1 MLGCGED
8 VEEAA
13 KEYLREFVVIQLD
26 GGGDS
31 REPHTGGNG
40 MGLLA
45 SACNSFSS
53 PKPSLLSPPPPSPH
67 LYLQDQVTPVKA
79 LRSSLYISLQNSS

>member
-1 MLGCGED
+1 MLGWGED

-45 SACNSFSS
+45 SACTRSHLPIPLSF
-53 PKPSLLSPPPPSPH
+53 PLPH
-67 LYLQDQVTPVKA
+67 PLPVSTF
-79 LRSSLYISLQNSS
+79 RIR